1 MNQRITKAGDVFR
14 CNGLSYVAQV
24 VELDDLCSG
33 CAFRYKHNDCTAAP
47 SCSTKT
53 ESGWVSFVFKPVPQS
68 NGEGDL

>member
-24 VELDDLCSG
+24 VESDDLCSG

-47 SCSTKT
+47 GCSTKS
-53 ESGWVSFVFKPVPQS
+53 ESGWVSFVFKPVPRS
-68 NGEGDL
+68 NGEGSV